1 MVKKLFQLILLQ
13 GQRQTKVLFEEAR
26 KSHHPG
32 VIEDPSQ
39 RRSMWSPGEPRA
51 WLAPPSPQ
59 AFLLVLGPQRWR
71 ARRQRSL
78 GSLPP

>member
-26 KSHHPG
+26 KSRHPD